1 MKIYGKYLDNLTKKL
16 KTRDITTSGDE
27 KISIAVAQ
35 IWDSNYFTEASMI
48 KWEKKATSD
57 KTWANVKTYFV
68 ELYQYRTQ
76 FSHSTAGKRA
86 KFDHANNIKEE
97 TAGIEKEE
105 NDATTMFTMM
115 KQQYQEHINQ
125 MKERNKQALK
135 MA

>member
-16 KTRDITTSGDE
+16 KTRDIATSGDE

-76 FSHSTAGKRA
+76 FSHSTAGNRA